1 MKKAAW
7 SAVTAVA
14 LLACASTASAQTT
27 IATQPIDAIVN
38 VGNQARL
45 IVTGPVT
52 FADQD
57 PDLVA
62 TLVAAPISVT
72 ARARVQ
78 PTDDLTV
85 TVVAEDAHFDPTT
98 LTIPVGGMTW
108 TATGTGFVGGTM
120 SAATPQTVGAFV
132 GPSNNSGTQTFS
144 LPNLWSYAPGTHTV
158 VLTYTLTVQ

>member
-1 MKKAAW
+1 MKKAVW
-7 SAVTAVA
+7 SALTAVA
-14 LLACASTASAQTT
+14 LLACATTASAQTT
-27 IATQPIDAIVN
+27 LATQPIDAIIT

-57 PDLVA
+57 PDVVGV
-62 TLVAAPISVT
+62 LVAAPVSVT

-78 PTDDLTV
+78 PTDNLTV
-85 TVVAEDAHFDPTT
+85 TVVAADDYFDPTT
-98 LTIPVGGMTW
+98 QTIPVGGMSW
-108 TATGTGFVGGTM
+108 SSTGTGFVTGTM

-132 GPSNNSGTQTFS
+132 GPSNNTGTQTYS
-144 LPNLWSYAPGTHTV
+144 LPNLWTYAPGTHTV